1 VTESPADITAQE
13 RVRILA
19 EAALELKAQK
29 PVALNVRELTSFAD
43 AFLILT
49 GTSNRHVRSIADA
62 VIQASKK
69 SGQKPLGVEGEDE
82 GRWVL
87 IDLGD
92 VVVHIFLGETR
103 EYYDLD
109 RLWEDAPSIELPSG
123 GDAAA

>member
-1 VTESPADITAQE
+1 MTESPADITAQE

-19 EAALELKAQK
+19 EAALELKAQN
-29 PVALNVRELTSFAD
+29 PVALDVRELTSFAD
-43 AFLILT
+43 AFLIMT

-82 GRWVL
+82 GRWIL

-92 VVVHIFLGETR
+92 VVVHVFLGETR

-109 RLWEDAPSIELPSG
+109 RLWEDAPAIELPSG
-123 GDAAA
+123 DDAAA